1 MATLRLMRRT
11 SVVVLLAGLLGLTLC
26 WSSAGATQA
35 TSSGVSVLPV
45 VSCPT
50 TYGVGGRTGVY
61 VPTRLPAITSRH
73 GLSFY
78 SNGLNTALAPAGWRC
93 HALVAADGGQVLDV
107 APPGSPDY
115 STSEPPKGAKLVQ
128 VATDYTG
135 HLPGG
140 ELVCALFPHSA
151 AATAISSSG
160 LKCPMVSKREHVVQM
175 TSDIATF
182 TDPARV
188 IGVGTGSGGALPS
201 QGAGIYP
208 QVTPTPQS
216 VDIALL
222 SCTLPAREANLCRAI
237 QSDFLI
243 RYTPVDEGTV
253 SNG

>member
-1 MATLRLMRRT
+1 MRRT
-11 SVVVLLAGLLGLTLC
+11 SVVVLSAGLLVLTFS
-26 WSSAGATQA
+26 WSSAGGAQT

-45 VSCPT
+45 VTCPT
-50 TYGVGGRTGVY
+50 TYGAGGRTGVY
-61 VPTRLPAITSRH
+61 VPTMLPAITALH

-78 SNGLNTALAPAGWRC
+78 SNGLNTALAPAGWHC

-107 APPGSPDY
+107 SPPGSPDY

-151 AATAISSSG
+151 AAAAISSSG
-160 LKCPMVSKREHVVQM
+160 LKCPTVSSRERVVHL
-175 TSDIATF
+175 TKDITTF
-182 TDPARV
+182 VDPVRV
-188 IGVGTGSGGALPS
+188 VGVGTGSGGALPS
-201 QGAGIYP
+201 RGAGVYP

-216 VDIALL
+216 VDVALL
-222 SCTLPAREANLCRAI
+222 SCTLPAREADLCRAI

-243 RYTPVDEGTV
+243 RYTPVDEGTAT
-253 SNG
+253 NG